1 MFLITWGI
9 MQKKEKTR
17 LALFIAYSLIMLV
30 MLFLRPVT
38 GTDTMSYGENVW
50 SRFNP
55 VPFETIVYFHKILT
69 YNLPFSVFAQVV
81 ANLVGNVL
89 LFIPFGFFLVGIK
102 TGTRRSF
109 PKVMLISAV
118 VISVIELTQ
127 MFTLRGYCDIDDLIL
142 NEAGVALGYLSRKI
156 FS

>member
-102 TGTRRSF
+102 TGTGRSF

>member
-1 MFLITWGI
+1 